1 MDMVEYRALRS
12 AETETFDRIR
22 QYAFHPQ
29 DGPPDSSDDTDNSE
43 LGDRYGL
50 FDDGELVSVCLQY
63 DFEARLRGEWID
75 LGGLGAVA
83 TGPEHRRQGYARELI
98 RESIRSFAAQG
109 SPLVTLWPF
118 ETEFYRQFGFGP
130 ANTVTHYECA
140 PGVLTDLGDSEGE
153 FQPVD
158 PSAWRTLRAV
168 HLTAGEGET
177 LSRRLGEAWWRRRVF
192 REWGEDRR
200 HVYRYDRGGTP
211 AGYLAYGVEDS
222 ELAVAEMGAVDH
234 DAFCELLGF
243 LGRHGPQI
251 DRVAFE
257 RAGDSSLLHLV
268 SEPEALECTIEPGP
282 MVRATAVEMALAT
295 TPYPD
300 GTDAAVTVAVT
311 DPLTPDE
318 EETYHLDVKD
328 GSASVQSTPA
338 ENPDLTIDVGTLSGL
353 IVGALD
359 VPAAEKHGDLAI
371 ESAAVR
377 STVADLFP
385 TEQVYLREFF

>member
-1 MDMVEYRALRS
+1 MDMIEYRALTS

-29 DGPPDSSDDTDNSE
+29 EGPPDSSDDTDNSE
-43 LGDRYGL
+43 MGDRYGL
-50 FDDGELVSVCLQY
+50 FDGGELVSVCLQY

-75 LGGLGAVA
+75 LAGLGTVA
-83 TGPEHRRQGYARELI
+83 TAPEHRRQGYAGELI

-109 SPLVTLWPF
+109 RPLVTLWPF
-118 ETEFYRQFGFGP
+118 ETGFYRQFGFSP

-140 PGVLTDLGDSEGE
+140 PSVLTGLGEGNGE
-153 FQPVD
+153 FKPVG
-158 PSAWRTLRAV
+158 PSEWQSLSDV

-177 LSRRLGEAWWRRRVF
+177 LSRRLREAWWRRRVF

-200 HVYRYDRGGTP
+200 HVYRYDRGGMP
-211 AGYLAYGVEDS
+211 AGYLADAVEDS

-234 DAFCELLGF
+234 DAYRELLGF

-251 DRVAFE
+251 EQVAFE

-268 SEPEALECTIEPGP
+268 PEPEALECTIEPGP
-282 MVRATAVEMALAT
+282 MVRATAVEMALAA
-295 TPYPD
+295 TPYRD

-318 EETYHLDVKD
+318 AETYRLDVRD
-328 GSASVQSTPA
+328 GSTSVQSTPA
-338 ENPDLTIDVGTLSGL
+338 ENPDLTIDVGTLSRL

-359 VPAAEKHGDLAI
+359 VPAAEKCGDLAI

-377 STVADLFP
+377 STVAELFP
-385 TEQVYLREFF
+385 AEQVYLREFF